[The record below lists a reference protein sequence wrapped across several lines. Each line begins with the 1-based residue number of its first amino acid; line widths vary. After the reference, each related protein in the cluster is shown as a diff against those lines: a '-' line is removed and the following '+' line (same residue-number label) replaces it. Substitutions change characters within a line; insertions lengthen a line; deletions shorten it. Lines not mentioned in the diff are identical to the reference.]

1 MTSKAQ
7 VRVSNVSIPSRSFY
21 LINVAT
27 LLFANLSMNY
37 STCYRD
43 GKKSNGELAL
53 LDTLLKQNNK
63 NISLYWYIESPQ
75 ILTNTYT
82 TAPFT
87 KSFFQDK
94 NKLLQKFF
102 FSCSYNGVE

>member
-87 KSFFQDK
+87 KSFFSRQEQTFTK
-94 NKLLQKFF
+94 ILFFLQL
-102 FSCSYNGVE
+102 